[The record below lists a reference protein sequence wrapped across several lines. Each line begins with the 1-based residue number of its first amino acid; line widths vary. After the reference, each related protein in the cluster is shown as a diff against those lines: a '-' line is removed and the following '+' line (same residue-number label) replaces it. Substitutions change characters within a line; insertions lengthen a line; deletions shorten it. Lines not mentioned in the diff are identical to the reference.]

1 MDFMV
6 LGHIK
11 LRVYRAYYTWTL
23 PCSRVEACRVY
34 ALGQK
39 GEHVT
44 KGFGVPKSPGP
55 PKHPLIEPFMGLNN
69 GSLGYIRG

>member
-39 GEHVT
+39 GEHVA

-55 PKHPLIEPFMGLNN
+55 PQAPFNRALYGP
-69 GSLGYIRG
+69 

>member
-11 LRVYRAYYTWTL
+11 LTLVYRAYCTWTL

-39 GEHVT
+39 GAHV
-44 KGFGVPKSPGP
+44 GLRVSEFQKSPGP
-55 PKHPLIEPFMGLNN
+55 PQAPFPLKPFMGKT
-69 GSLGYIRG
+69 